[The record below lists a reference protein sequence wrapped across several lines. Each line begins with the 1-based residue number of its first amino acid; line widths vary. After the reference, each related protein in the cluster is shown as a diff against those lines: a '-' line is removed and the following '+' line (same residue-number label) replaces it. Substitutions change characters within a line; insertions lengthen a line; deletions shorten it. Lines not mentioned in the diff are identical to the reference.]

1 MIALSYSSYQR
12 TLPNEGIPYAM
23 IKPNK
28 DFLPLQGEYEE
39 LAVYKI
45 ARCIY
50 AITYY
55 FAHTYFEKGDRTVDQ
70 MIQAAR
76 SGKQNIAEGS
86 IDGATSREMEIKL
99 LNVAR
104 GSMHE
109 LKADYEDFLL
119 NRGLCKWAKDDPR
132 AFQTRRYCRI
142 HNDAEE
148 YLEAVKVRSGETTAN
163 IVLTLLHQYDVLMVR
178 LIETVK
184 RRFLTEGGIKEEM
197 FRARKLYRDSQ
208 R

>member
-1 MIALSYSSYQR
+1 MV
-12 TLPNEGIPYAM
+12 
-23 IKPNK
+23 KPNK
-28 DFLPLQGEYEE
+28 DFLPLQGDYEN
-39 LAVYKI
+39 LTVYKI

-55 FAHTYFEKGDRTVDQ
+55 FAHTYLEKGDRTVDQ

-109 LKADYEDFLL
+109 LKADYEDYLL
-119 NRGLCKWAKDDPR
+119 NRGLCRWPKDDPR
-132 AFQTRRYCRI
+132 ASQARRYCRN
-142 HNDAEE
+142 HNNAEE
-148 YLEAVKVRSGETTAN
+148 YIEAVKVRSDETTAN
-163 IVLTLLHQYDVLMVR
+163 IVLTMLHQYDVLVVR

-184 RRFLTEGGIKEEM
+184 HRFLTEGGAKEEM
-197 FRARKLYRDSQ
+197 FRARKLYREGQ